1 MTKKEVTGNALI
13 MITAGY
19 ETTAQSLT
27 FLAYNLANN
36 QNVQDKLREE
46 IFEAV
51 DRHDVSGL
59 NEE

>member
-36 QNVQDKLREE
+36 QHVQDKLREE

-51 DRHDVSGL
+51 DRHDVSS
-59 NEE
+59 